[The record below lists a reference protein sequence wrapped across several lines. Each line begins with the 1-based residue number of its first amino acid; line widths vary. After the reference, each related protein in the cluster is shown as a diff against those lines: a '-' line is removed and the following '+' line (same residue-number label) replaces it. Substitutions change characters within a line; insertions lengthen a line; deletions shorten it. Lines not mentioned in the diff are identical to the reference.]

1 MNELNPKGL
10 QIGMVVELIENY
22 PDENKDLT
30 IGCIGTI
37 KDMEESDWSG
47 MRCAVEWEP
56 LIENGHTCCGACAD
70 GHGWWVNEESLE
82 EINFKIDEEKFVSDF
97 MNLMR

>member
-30 IGCIGTI
+30 IGCVGTI
-37 KDMEESDWSG
+37 KDMEEEWDR
-47 MRCAVEWEP
+47 MRCAVEWES
-56 LIENGHTCCGACAD
+56 LIENGHTCNGTCAK
-70 GHGWWVNEESLE
+70 GHGWWVDAEFLE
-82 EINFKIDEEKFVSDF
+82 EISFKIDEEKFVSDF

>member
-1 MNELNPKGL
+1 MNEFNPKGL
-10 QIGMVVELIENY
+10 QIGMVVELTENH
-22 PDENKDLT
+22 PDDNKDLT

-37 KDMEESDWSG
+37 KDMDEEWD
-47 MRCAVEWEP
+47 RINFAVEWEP
-56 LIENGHTCCGACAD
+56 LIENGHTCSGTCMK
-70 GHGWWVNEESLE
+70 GHGWWVNAKSLE